1 MQYDLSELKK
11 SVTLKKTYLYCHNI
25 IPPIPNS

>member
-11 SVTLKKTYLYCHNI
+11 GDFKENI
-25 IPPIPNS
+25 HVCIMLPPIPNF